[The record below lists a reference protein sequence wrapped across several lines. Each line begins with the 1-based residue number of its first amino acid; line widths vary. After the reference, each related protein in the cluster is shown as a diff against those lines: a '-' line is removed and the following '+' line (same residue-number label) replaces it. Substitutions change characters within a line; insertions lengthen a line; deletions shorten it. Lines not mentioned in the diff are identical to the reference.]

1 MEYRIISIAYIVNT
15 LKQSNF
21 AIKWHDLAYFIIFE
35 LNSSV
40 VYFYQQGH
48 YSSIV
53 RSGALGR
60 AVYEI
65 SNGLTAEMKIFPG

>member
-1 MEYRIISIAYIVNT
+1 MEYRIISIAYIANT

-21 AIKWHDLAYFIIFE
+21 AIKRLDLVYFIIPE
-35 LNSSV
+35 LNASV
-40 VYFYQQGH
+40 VYYYQQGH

-60 AVYEI
+60 AAYEI
-65 SNGLTAEMKIFPG
+65 SNGLTAEMNIFPG